1 MSQLE
6 ELLRR
11 KDLRS
16 ADRAVARSWL
26 RKLQGGQPLNY
37 IETQSMWACLSRYG
51 LKPIDT
57 PYRGSDA

>member
-26 RKLQGGQPLNY
+26 RKLQGGEPLNY

-51 LKPIDT
+51 LTPVAT
-57 PYRGSDA
+57 PYRGSNT